1 MRRYLTLL
9 LLGVMFG
16 LGTQASAHH
25 SFEAT
30 YVEEESVTIRGEL
43 VRFIYRNPHSFVHL
57 TVRERNGRQVR
68 YAVEWTAARQLVMD
82 GVTEETLKVG
92 DFVVITGR
100 PGRDPSDYRMRL
112 MSLLRPSDGF
122 GWRHRGGSMIE

>member
-9 LLGVMFG
+9 LLSVVLG
-16 LGTQASAHH
+16 LGARAYAHH

-30 YVEEESVTIRGEL
+30 YVEEESVTIQGEL
-43 VRFIYRNPHSFVHL
+43 VRFIFRNPHSFVHL
-57 TVRERNGRQVR
+57 TVRAKNGSQVR

-100 PGRDPSDYRMRL
+100 PGRNPSDHRMRL
-112 MSLLRPSDGF
+112 TSLLRPSDGF
-122 GWRHRGGSMIE
+122 GWRHRGGSMMD